1 MEETVALPVW
11 PLDRGLAA
19 AVALGGQVA
28 GVVGTVWEPAAGID
42 AGKAAG
48 LRRLGFDPTA
58 GVLINP
64 GLLGGRLAA
73 LRMAGSA
80 LAVHPPGPDP

>member
-1 MEETVALPVW
+1 VAEYEQQLEAERF
-11 PLDRGLAA
+11 D
-19 AVALGGQVA
+19 LGQ
-28 GVVGTVWEPAAGID
+28 
-42 AGKAAG
+42 
-48 LRRLGFDPTA
+48 LGFEPTA

-80 LAVHPPGPDP
+80 LAGHPPGPDR